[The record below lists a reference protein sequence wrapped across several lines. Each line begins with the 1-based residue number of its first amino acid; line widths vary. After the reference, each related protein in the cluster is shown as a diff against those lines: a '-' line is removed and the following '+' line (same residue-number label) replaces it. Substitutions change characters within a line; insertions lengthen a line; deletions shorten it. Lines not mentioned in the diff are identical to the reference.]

1 LVKVHETTNF
11 APESRTM
18 KLVGGQALA
27 PLVSISTYLV
37 LIAVLFAAKIIFAR
51 VGARAGAWGMPSV
64 FLFVRVGVFDDATLR
79 SIDGAFDTLC
89 KELNDIAEAKTS
101 FGHE

>member
-1 LVKVHETTNF
+1 
-11 APESRTM
+11 M

-64 FLFVRVGVFDDATLR
+64 FLFVGVGVFDDATLR
-79 SIDGAFDTLC
+79 SIGAFDTLC

>member
-1 LVKVHETTNF
+1 
-11 APESRTM
+11 M

-37 LIAVLFAAKIIFAR
+37 LIAVLFAAKIMFAR
-51 VGARAGAWGMPSV
+51 VGRTCGGLGMLSV

-89 KELNDIAEAKTS
+89 KELHDTAQGKNFFRS
-101 FGHE
+101 